1 MTTIAQPTAQPTSA
15 DAAHGGRRSL
25 AESLSSMRTSTRKFT
40 LEGLFLTIGALC
52 LPIGIVTIV
61 LGWYGA
67 AHTGHLYE
75 QNDYLISGGLL
86 GLGLIFIGGFLYF
99 GYWMARQVRATESGT
114 QQVLRALARRDGQGA
129 LDSSGTAAGRP
140 LSVLVVT
147 EQGSMLHRPTCP
159 AVTDRNVR
167 IVSLDGAAGY
177 RPCTVC
183 DPLG

>member
-75 QNDYLISGGLL
+75 QNG
-86 GLGLIFIGGFLYF
+86 
-99 GYWMARQVRATESGT
+99 WRARSAPQSPVPSRCCARWHGAMVRAPSTHLEPP
-114 QQVLRALARRDGQGA
+114 RDGRS
-129 LDSSGTAAGRP
+129 LCSSSPSKEACCTGPPARP
-140 LSVLVVT
+140 
-147 EQGSMLHRPTCP
+147 
-159 AVTDRNVR
+159 
-167 IVSLDGAAGY
+167 
-177 RPCTVC
+177 
-183 DPLG
+183 